1 MSGIKLYYH
10 IISPPSRFALL
21 TCKMLGLDIEEVEID
36 LLAGK
41 QYTQEFRDIN
51 PTQAVPALV
60 DGDIK
65 IFDSSA
71 ISIYLVEKYAKD
83 DSLYPKDLEMR
94 TKVNER
100 LFYVSSYLFP
110 RGYSIIVGSIKGT
123 MTEIPQDKINEVLRG
138 YECIEYFLKDNDY
151 LAGPKFTLCDLFLW
165 CIMESANQI
174 LAIDEN
180 RFPNFSKWLNKVRNE
195 NEFFELN
202 KKGADFHIDI
212 FNKCL
217 ERNRQQAEKNE

>member
-71 ISIYLVEKYAKD
+71 ISIYLVE
-83 DSLYPKDLEMR
+83 
-94 TKVNER
+94 N
-100 LFYVSSYLFP
+100 YLFP